1 MPNIKLSEQDE
12 AFLDAMAMLMA
23 PWGWPRPVGRIYA
36 YLLLRAQP
44 ATLDEIAAALGMSK
58 SNASVAARTLEHC
71 GNARRQGE
79 PGSRR
84 IYYSVPDDFSGPFAA
99 KAELLER
106 QVRLFAGQRERDIP
120 GLVADRLDRISA
132 FYTAMR
138 GAIEGVIADQAG
150 SATRAAATGAE
161 PESMRASSSATRAR

>member
-1 MPNIKLSEQDE
+1 MSNIKPTKQDE
-12 AFLDAMAMLMA
+12 AFLDAMAMLMT

-36 YLLLRAQP
+36 YLLLREEP
-44 ATLDEIAAALGMSK
+44 ATLDQIAADLGMSK

-84 IYYSVPDDFSGPFAA
+84 IYYSVPGEFSGPFVA

-106 QVRLFAGQRERDIP
+106 QVRMFKGQRGRAVPDVVAERF
-120 GLVADRLDRISA
+120 DRISE

-138 GAIEGVIADQAG
+138 VAIEGVIACQAG
-150 SATRAAATGAE
+150 SAIRSAAAADE
-161 PESMRASSSATRAR
+161 DESPARKTATRAR

>member
-1 MPNIKLSEQDE
+1 MPNIKLSQQDE

-23 PWGWPRPVGRIYA
+23 PWGWARPVGRIYA
-36 YLLLRAQP
+36 YLLLREEP
-44 ATLDEIAAALGMSK
+44 ASLDEIAADLGMSK

-84 IYYSVPDDFSGPFAA
+84 IYYSVPTDFSGPFVA

-106 QVRLFAGQRERDIP
+106 QVRMFSAQQDRDVPAAVAARFAHLSG
-120 GLVADRLDRISA
+120 

-138 GAIEGVIADQAG
+138 EAIE
-150 SATRAAATGAE
+150 SAIDARPPTR
-161 PESMRASSSATRAR
+161 

>member
-1 MPNIKLSEQDE
+1 MSNIKPSAQDE

-36 YLLLRAQP
+36 YLLLRAEP
-44 ATLDEIAAALGMSK
+44 ATLDQIAADLGMSK

-79 PGSRR
+79 AGSRR
-84 IYYSVPDDFSGPFAA
+84 IYYSVPAEFSGPFVA

-106 QVRLFAGQRERDIP
+106 QVRLFTGQRGRAVPDAVAERF
-120 GLVADRLDRISA
+120 DRLSE

-138 GAIEGVIADQAG
+138 AAIEDVIARQTG
-150 SATRAAATGAE
+150 SANLSAEADEDESPTIKTASRAV
-161 PESMRASSSATRAR
+161 

>member
-1 MPNIKLSEQDE
+1 MSNIKLSPQDE

-36 YLLLRAQP
+36 YLLLREEP
-44 ATLDEIAAALGMSK
+44 ATLDEIAADLGMSK
-58 SNASVAARTLEHC
+58 SNASVAARTLKHC

-84 IYYSVPDDFSGPFAA
+84 IYYSVPGEFSGPFVEKAA
-99 KAELLER
+99 LLDR
-106 QVRLFAGQRERDIP
+106 QVRLFSGQRERDIP
-120 GLVADRLDRISA
+120 DAVADRFERISQ

-138 GAIEGVIADQAG
+138 TAIESVIADQAG
-150 SATRAAATGAE
+150 SAMRSTATDDGAE
-161 PESMRASSSATRAR
+161 NRASRSATLAR

>member
-1 MPNIKLSEQDE
+1 MPNIKLSQADE

-36 YLLLRAQP
+36 YLLLREEP
-44 ATLDEIAAALGMSK
+44 ATLDEIAADLGMSK

-84 IYYSVPDDFSGPFAA
+84 IYYSVPEDFSGPFVA
-99 KAELLER
+99 KAELLDR
-106 QVRLFAGQRERDIP
+106 QVRMFTGQRGEGVPDA
-120 GLVADRLDRISA
+120 VADRFERLSG
-132 FYTAMR
+132 FYTEMR
-138 GAIEGVIADQAG
+138 AAIEGVIDRQAG
-150 SATRAAATGAE
+150 SGTRSAAEGAA
-161 PESMRASSSATRAR
+161 ESLPRKSATRAR